1 MIVYEVYAKVREDL
15 CGAFEQY
22 IVDRHIPDLLA
33 TGFFKSASF
42 DSSASG
48 SYRMRYYAA
57 TREDLD
63 RYFADEA
70 PRLRKDVAHHFPD
83 GIELSRQEWTVLRH
97 FA

>member
-15 CGAFEQY
+15 CTAFEQY
-22 IVDRHIPDLLA
+22 IGERHIPDLLA
-33 TGFFKSASF
+33 TGFFESASF
-42 DSSASG
+42 DTSDSG
-48 SYRMRYYAA
+48 TYRMRYYAG

-63 RYFADEA
+63 RYFAEEA
-70 PRLRKDVAHHFPD
+70 SRLRKDVADHFPD